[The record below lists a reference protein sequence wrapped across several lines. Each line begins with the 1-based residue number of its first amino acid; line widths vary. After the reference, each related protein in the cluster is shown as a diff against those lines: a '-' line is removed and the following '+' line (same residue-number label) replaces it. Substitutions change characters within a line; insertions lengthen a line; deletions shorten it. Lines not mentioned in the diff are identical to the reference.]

1 MGQKVAQK
9 ATEDL
14 EKFFFAN
21 QEMLQKKG
29 IQSAEDLASRVSV
42 PQLSGEDASIFED
55 IFGLGFK
62 KMTAQVR
69 LGRISTEAKDIN
81 ID

>member
-1 MGQKVAQK
+1 
-9 ATEDL
+9 
-14 EKFFFAN
+14 
-21 QEMLQKKG
+21 MLQKKG
-29 IQSAEDLASRVSV
+29 IQSAEDLASRVSA

-55 IFGLGFK
+55 IFGLGFNT
-62 KMTAQVR
+62 MTAQAR